1 MTQFERNLFSLS
13 LKQHRHRSI
22 ADVFGVCCAEGF
34 WFGSHLGDFQFG
46 SSGCTFQFI

>member
-22 ADVFGVCCAEGF
+22 ADVFGVCCAQG
-34 WFGSHLGDFQFG
+34 FGSALTLV
-46 SSGCTFQFI
+46 TFNLVVVVVRFNS